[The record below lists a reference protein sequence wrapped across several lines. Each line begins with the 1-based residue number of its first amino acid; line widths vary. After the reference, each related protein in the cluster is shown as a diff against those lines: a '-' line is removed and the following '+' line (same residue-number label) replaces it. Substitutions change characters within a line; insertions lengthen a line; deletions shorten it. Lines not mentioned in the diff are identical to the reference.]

1 MANDIEIRI
10 LGKNEA
16 KAPLADAKADV
27 LSFGDIAKGV
37 FAGNLMTEAFNTFL
51 GGIKAVGEAFVGVFK
66 DMGDAVL
73 GWITAA
79 ADAQLVGVQTDAVL
93 RSTAGAAGMTK
104 DALNELAAAFMNETT
119 FEDDAILS
127 AENVLLRYTSIGKD
141 IFPQATQA
149 VLDMATAMSGGAIP
163 TGESL
168 ASTAVLIG
176 KALDGDTAILTG
188 LQRAGVVF
196 NDTEKE
202 MIAGLIAAGRE
213 ADAQKIIL
221 GKLDEKFGGSAVMVG
236 TTVLGAVERL
246 RVGWGELGEDAGKV
260 LLPAI
265 GKFLNTTVEAF
276 TSPQLQ
282 NAWMVFVDGIKA
294 IIDPIF
300 GRLATQFQGVAVTIR
315 NGIARGD
322 WGSAIDAMLS
332 FLVGPGGVVPS
343 VSGIISTFIQR
354 ISSALT
360 AAWPNIERTLSP
372 WATKFWAWVEQAK
385 TSAGSYISTLV
396 NWIGQKISA
405 AVSSSAFQTTL
416 HNIGV
421 NILNGIMS
429 AVGGTGILG
438 PAGQLLNITTGSSSS
453 GGGGGSGGL
462 GMTPSETAQQQNISS
477 WIAGFNQTYG
487 TAQTQM
493 HAYYRDKLRAANVPG
508 YQHGGV
514 VPGPLGS
521 PQMAVVHGG
530 ERVIPNS
537 NNYYINAYYRYQSE
551 ASLRDDIRLLQRLG
565 ATV

>member
-1 MANDIEIRI
+1 MAGNDIEIRI

-16 KAPLADAKADV
+16 KAPLTDAKADV

-51 GGIKAVGEAFVGVFK
+51 GGIKAVGDAFVGIFQ
-66 DMGDAVL
+66 DMGTAVL
-73 GWITAA
+73 GWVQAA
-79 ADAQLVGVQTDAVL
+79 AEAQLIGTQTDAVL
-93 RSTAGAAGMTK
+93 LSTAGAAGMTK
-104 DALNELAAAFMNETT
+104 EALDALAAAFMNETT

-127 AENVLLRYTSIGKD
+127 AENVLLRYTSIGAD
-141 IFPQATQA
+141 VFPAATKA
-149 VLDMATAMSGGAIP
+149 VLDMATAMSGGLIP

-213 ADAQKIIL
+213 ADAQRIIL

-260 LLPAI
+260 LLPSI
-265 GKFLNTTVEAF
+265 NNFLTTTIDAF

-282 NAWMVFVDGIKA
+282 NAWLAFVNGIKA

-300 GRLATQFQGVAVTIR
+300 GRLATQFRGVAETIR
-315 NGIARGD
+315 DGIAKGD

-343 VSGIISTFIQR
+343 VSGIISTFISR
-354 ISSALT
+354 ISSALS
-360 AAWPNIERTLSP
+360 AAWPNIEHTLAP

-385 TSAGSYISTLV
+385 STAGSYITTLV
-396 NWIGQKISA
+396 NWIGEKLSNAVNSA
-405 AVSSSAFQTTL
+405 AFQSTL
-416 HNIGV
+416 KTIGN
-421 NILNGIMS
+421 NILKGIMS

-438 PAGQLLNITTGSSSS
+438 PAGQLLNITTGAS
-453 GGGGGSGGL
+453 GGGSSRTAYS
-462 GMTPSETAQQQNISS
+462 MAETVQQDNIAK
-477 WIAGFNQTYG
+477 WIAGFNQSYG
-487 TAQTQM
+487 ANQTQL
-493 HAYYRDKLRAANVPG
+493 HAYYRDNLRAAGVPG

-551 ASLRDDIRLLQRLG
+551 ASLRNDIRLLQRLG